1 MTIDEMIEA
10 LDKIRKTEENEEIQ
24 YQLSSIGIFLAK
36 VKDLITYATLKYT
49 IQESGGYCKN
59 V

>member
-36 VKDLITYATLKYT
+36 VKDLITYATLKMT
-49 IQESGGYCKN
+49 FKPD
-59 V
+59 